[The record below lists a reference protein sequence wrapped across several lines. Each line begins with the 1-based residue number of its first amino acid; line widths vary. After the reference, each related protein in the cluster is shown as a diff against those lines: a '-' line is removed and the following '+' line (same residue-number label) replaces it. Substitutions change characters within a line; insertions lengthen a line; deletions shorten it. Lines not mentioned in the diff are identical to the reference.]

1 MSRNTLQHGDVDGA
15 RRLGRVARTLS
26 IISIV
31 LGIFVVTIY
40 AVVTVAS
47 WLRLGKPQKVH
58 MAESSQG
65 GVSRQGDLQLSEKL
79 GLLQACSD
87 VRERH
92 SSPPAGANSVLGPC
106 LLCEK
111 VALTKVHAYHPLG
124 VRDLMRAGVVKEG
137 DRPLWYDVYVAF
149 PPKKEPLYQ
158 KPISSFGKVADKVP
172 DILYKEDNIRAKFY
186 EVYGNGPR
194 VLDLTKTSFV
204 STSQKFV
211 EKYQELENQGA
222 LGEEELFE
230 ETGKALLAE
239 GIFLRRRGIP
249 MVVPQGSGGSV
260 ELESRDPVLEMKL
273 TDMLAEQQQQQQQEV
288 LQSEPQ
294 PEGAKVLEQ
303 HTGTP
308 PLSSASQLGTHP
320 NSD

>member
-1 MSRNTLQHGDVDGA
+1 MAGSRLEKFG
-15 RRLGRVARTLS
+15 
-26 IISIV
+26 
-31 LGIFVVTIY
+31 
-40 AVVTVAS
+40 TVFT
-47 WLRLGKPQKVH
+47 R
-58 MAESSQG
+58 
-65 GVSRQGDLQLSEKL
+65 
-79 GLLQACSD
+79 
-87 VRERH
+87 
-92 SSPPAGANSVLGPC
+92 
-106 LLCEK
+106 
-111 VALTKVHAYHPLG
+111 
-124 VRDLMRAGVVKEG
+124 VRDLMRAGVMKEG

-211 EKYQELENQGA
+211 EKYQELENRGA

-239 GIFLRRRGIP
+239 GIVLRRRGVP
-249 MVVPQGSGGSV
+249 MVVPQGSEGSV

-273 TDMLAEQQQQQQQEV
+273 TDMLAEQQQQQQQQEV

-294 PEGAKVLEQ
+294 AEGAKEEYTRQ
-303 HTGTP
+303 NRTEKNMP
-308 PLSSASQLGTHP
+308 
-320 NSD
+320 